1 MMVLN
6 GGVNKELTFDKL
18 ISLRANTANA
28 LNNTPGPSSNVKTM
42 LVLKIKKK

>member
-6 GGVNKELTFDKL
+6 GGIYKELTFDKL

-28 LNNTPGPSSNVKTM
+28 LNSTPGPSSNVKTI
-42 LVLKIKKK
+42 LVLKTKKN